1 MATASHQSRNTT
13 VAGRAQ
19 TAIETGIRAFRT
31 VRAYSRPS
39 AVSLAVAFEA
49 GANGRR
55 RRLLQYLATH
65 GETDLSELSEVV
77 AASEHDGET
86 PETISGQRRK
96 RVYVSLYQTHLPKLD
111 QMGLVDYDD
120 DRGIIRLT
128 QSGGD
133 LAEWVDNT
141 AFRFGGG
148 A

>member
-1 MATASHQSRNTT
+1 MATASQQTSITT
-13 VAGRAQ
+13 VTGRAQ
-19 TAIETGIRAFRT
+19 TAIETGIRAIRT

-39 AVSLAVAFEA
+39 AVSLDIAFEA
-49 GANGRR
+49 GANDRR
-55 RRLLQYLATH
+55 RRVLQYLAEH
-65 GETDLSELSEVV
+65 GETDLAELSEVV
-77 AASEHDGET
+77 AAAEYDGET

-111 QMGLVDYDD
+111 GMGLVDYDD

-141 AFRFGGG
+141 AFRFGGD